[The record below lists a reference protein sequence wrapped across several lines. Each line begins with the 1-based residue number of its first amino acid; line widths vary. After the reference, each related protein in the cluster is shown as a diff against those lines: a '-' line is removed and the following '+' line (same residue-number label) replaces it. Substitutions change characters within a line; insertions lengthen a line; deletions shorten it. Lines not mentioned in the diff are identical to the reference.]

1 MRRLTRF
8 AMIFLFLSF
17 LLIWN
22 VPIVSGQFLEAGVQ
36 KLETPVAAPDFTLK
50 DLRGRKISLK
60 DLRGKVV
67 VLNFFSVWC
76 SVCEK
81 QAASFDKLDE
91 EIKGKDIVFLHLAV
105 EGREKELLEYKNKFK
120 ISVPILIDKNRS
132 VAKAYKVRGH
142 HETFFVDR
150 EGRIIAR
157 TFAEKDWTSPEM
169 RNLIHYLL
177 EQKK

>member
-1 MRRLTRF
+1 MRRFTTF
-8 AMIFLFLSF
+8 TMILLFLSF
-17 LLIWN
+17 LFIWN
-22 VPIVSGQFLEAGVQ
+22 VTIATAQFLEAGVQ
-36 KLETPVAAPDFTLK
+36 KLETPMVAPDFTLK
-50 DLRGRKISLK
+50 DLKGRKISLK

-91 EIKGKDIVFLHLAV
+91 EIKGKDIVFLHLAI
-105 EGREKELLEYKNKFK
+105 EGREKELLEYKKKFN

-132 VAKAYKVRGH
+132 VAEAYKIRGH
-142 HETFFVDR
+142 HETFFIDR
-150 EGRIIAR
+150 EGKIIAK

-169 RNLIHYLL
+169 RNLIHHLL
-177 EQKK
+177 ERKK